1 MSDLPESPMILLSF
15 VNTEL
20 RDCYHSLD
28 AFCKNHGADRK
39 TVEDKLRSIDY
50 RYDAR
55 LNRFC

>member
-1 MSDLPESPMILLSF
+1 MGDLPESPMILLSF
-15 VNTEL
+15 V
-20 RDCYHSLD
+20 
-28 AFCKNHGADRK
+28 KNHGADRK